1 MPDANSDF
9 HTSPTI
15 GPHQIHPLYNNSTNP
30 AATTPAATPATATVF
45 PAVAPP
51 FAVSVTAAPLPVPV
65 GEPPLLVVETPD
77 LDTSKTPLSLNCP
90 VFFSSRLSALMLYLP
105 AVVELL
111 ARGWNP
117 GMTKLTRSYFPA
129 AVSTLAAMGSC
140 VSGVVVLS
148 TSTRANWDGS
158 VDTEVQVMA
167 LVEDRS
173 QVVVVV
179 GEVRRR
185 AVGG

>member
-1 MPDANSDF
+1 M
-9 HTSPTI
+9 
-15 GPHQIHPLYNNSTNP
+15 
-30 AATTPAATPATATVF
+30 
-45 PAVAPP
+45 
-51 FAVSVTAAPLPVPV
+51 AVSVTAAPLPVPV

-90 VFFSSRLSALMLYLP
+90 VFFSSKLSALMLYLP
-105 AVVELL
+105 AVVVVELS

-148 TSTRANWDGS
+148 TRTRANWDGS
-158 VDTEVQVMA
+158 VETEVQVMA

-185 AVGG
+185 AVGVRWGSVGVGGEGDHVPEAVERRAARVRVFILAGDVVMGG

>member
-1 MPDANSDF
+1 M
-9 HTSPTI
+9 
-15 GPHQIHPLYNNSTNP
+15 
-30 AATTPAATPATATVF
+30 
-45 PAVAPP
+45 
-51 FAVSVTAAPLPVPV
+51 
-65 GEPPLLVVETPD
+65 VVETPD

-90 VFFSSRLSALMLYLP
+90 VFFSSKLSALMLYLP
-105 AVVELL
+105 AVPVALL

-129 AVSTLAAMGSC
+129 AVSTLTAMGSW

-158 VDTEVQVMA
+158 VDTEVQVMG
-167 LVEDRS
+167 LVEERS